1 MWDMSADVLGFLD
14 SWSTLTP
21 PLNQLKSDWPIR
33 QPRSCMLRVGVGNRD
48 LGEVAKG
55 RRSFIVGSDFEID
68 AAIVLRSG

>member
-1 MWDMSADVLGFLD
+1 
-14 SWSTLTP
+14 
-21 PLNQLKSDWPIR
+21 
-33 QPRSCMLRVGVGNRD
+33 MLRVGVGNRD